1 MRQLPLSVCIITL
14 NEEDNLERC
23 LKPLDFVSEIIVVD
37 SGSKDKTVEIAKKYK
52 AKVHK
57 KKFDDYVSQKNFA
70 LSLVKNEWVLT
81 LDADEEVSPDLKE
94 EILSLFAN
102 GLPSGDGYSTPR
114 LTWYLGKWIRHGG
127 WYPNR
132 RIRLFQKSKGK
143 FGGGLVHETV
153 QVSGICKKLNS
164 PVYHYSYRNIGDH
177 IRYINSYSEL
187 GAQEKFRAGKTS
199 GLFHAFMEG
208 FYKAFWMY
216 VIRFG
221 FLDGKQGFVLAL
233 FGFYYNFLKYIKL
246 YELSLKNEKRL
257 DSTKN

>member
-1 MRQLPLSVCIITL
+1 MRLPLSVCIITL
-14 NEEDNLERC
+14 NEQDNLERC
-23 LKPLDFVSEIIVVD
+23 LKPLDFVAEIIVVD
-37 SGSKDKTVEIAKKYK
+37 SGSKDQTVEIAKKYK

-57 KKFDDYVSQKNFA
+57 RKFDDYVSQKNFA

-81 LDADEEVSPDLKE
+81 LDADEEVSPGLKD
-94 EILSLFAN
+94 EILTLFQN
-102 GLPSGDGYSTPR
+102 GLPTADGYSTPR

-132 RIRLFQKSKGK
+132 RIRLFHRSKGK
-143 FGGGLVHETV
+143 FGGGLVHETI
-153 QVSGICKKLNS
+153 QLQGICKKLNF
-164 PVYHYSYRNIGDH
+164 PVFHFSYKNIGDH
-177 IRYINSYSEL
+177 IRYINAYSEL

-199 GLFHAFMEG
+199 GLFLAFLEG

-216 VIRFG
+216 FIRFG

-246 YELSLKNEKRL
+246 YELNLKDK
-257 DSTKN
+257 KGK